1 MTKAL
6 KKLQGETLGFNALSY
21 VLLVLFIVFAVIPL
35 VWGLG
40 TSLKPPEEVSRF
52 PPTVWA
58 SRADFG
64 SYGKVLFQSNFSTY
78 FKNSLLVTLLCV
90 VTSTVVAAHA
100 AYALARFRIPHRST
114 IMFAILMTSMV
125 PAVALLIP
133 LYQMTV
139 HLGLYNTRLVLILI
153 YTAWRTPI
161 LIWIIYGFFCKT
173 PVEIEE
179 AARVDGCTKL
189 STFYRIILPISQP
202 GIASSALLSAVYVW
216 NDFLIAFTFTTKE
229 KLRMISVGLYN
240 YISQY
245 GIQWGELMAAV
256 MISIIPVIVLFILL
270 QKKFVSGLASGA
282 VKG

>member
-1 MTKAL
+1 MNRSL
-6 KKLQGETLGFNALSY
+6 KRLQGETTGFNALTY
-21 VLLVLFIVFAVIPL
+21 AVLVIFVIFSIIPL
-35 VWGLG
+35 IWGLG
-40 TSLKPPEEVSRF
+40 TSLKPPEEISKF

-58 SRADFG
+58 SKADFG
-64 SYGKVLFQSNFSTY
+64 SYMKVLFQSNFSVY
-78 FKNSLLVTLLCV
+78 FSNSIMVTLLCV
-90 VTSTVVAAHA
+90 LTSTAVAAHA
-100 AYALARFRIPHRST
+100 AYALARFNIPHRST
-114 IMFAILMTSMV
+114 MMFAILMTSMV

-133 LYQMTV
+133 LYQLTV
-139 HLGLYNTRLVLILI
+139 RAGLYNTQFLLILI

-161 LIWIIYGFFCKT
+161 LIWIMYGFFCKT

-189 STFYRIILPISQP
+189 VTFYRIVLPISQP
-202 GIASSALLSAVYVW
+202 GIVSCALLSAVYVW

-256 MISIIPVIVLFILL
+256 MISIIPVIVLFIAL